1 MNRSSTLVLS
11 GADHRRL
18 QDHLFPGDGKEAAAI
33 LVCTRVQVEHLKLLV
48 REIVLVPHADCVR
61 HAARLTWPAALL
73 DALQDRIEEEGISV
87 VLAHSHPNGFLGFSA
102 VDDQADQEVMPY
114 LYPLG
119 RDDASGVWNGSA
131 VMVPG
136 GELRARLYDRAHR
149 AHPVDLVAVYGDEL
163 SFYWSDGTPAQG
175 RPLAFSSDMQ
185 QELARLSV
193 AVVGISGTGSIV
205 AEQLLR
211 MGVGEIIAI
220 DHDHVEDKN
229 LNRILNTTQQDAVDG
244 CTKVEIFQ
252 QAAQRI
258 RPSTRVMPCQ
268 RELGTYEAIELAAN
282 ADIVFSCVD
291 SYGGRHI
298 SDRLAAAMLQPL
310 FDVGV
315 VIPVRQSQRRT
326 VISNVCGRID
336 YVQPAGSTL
345 MDREVYTPALLRAES
360 LRQADPSSFEGQVR
374 EGYMPGT
381 QEQAPSVI
389 TVNMRAASAVVQEFL
404 ARAYPYR
411 LDPNSKFARVEFD
424 LSEEEHTA
432 TPKEQFNVSHPFP
445 YGVGLDAPLLGLPS
459 LEDLRCAS

>member
-33 LVCTRVQVEHLKLLV
+33 LVCTRVQVDHLKLLV
-48 REIVLVPHADCVR
+48 REIVFVPHADCAR
-61 HAARLTWPAALL
+61 HAVRLTWPAAIL
-73 DALQDRIEEEGISV
+73 DTLQDRIESEGISI

-102 VDDQADQEVMPY
+102 VDDQADKEVMPY

-119 RDDASGVWNGSA
+119 RKEASGVWNGSA

-163 SFYWSDGTPAQG
+163 SFYWSDGTPGRG
-175 RPLAFSSDMQ
+175 RPLAFSNDMQ
-185 QELARLSV
+185 HELARLSV

-211 MGVGEIIAI
+211 MGVGKIIAI

-229 LNRILNTTQQDAVDG
+229 LNRILNATQEHAVEG
-244 CTKVEIFQ
+244 RAKVDVFY
-252 QAAQRI
+252 QAAKRI
-258 RPSTRVMPCQ
+258 RPMTHVRPCQ
-268 RELGTYEAIELAAN
+268 REIGTLEAIELAAN

-315 VIPVRQSQRRT
+315 VIPVRQSQRGM

-336 YVQPAGSTL
+336 YVQPMGSTL
-345 MDREVYTPALLRAES
+345 LDRETYTPALLRAES
-360 LRQADPSSFEGQVR
+360 VRQADPSGFEDQVR
-374 EGYMPGT
+374 DGYMPGT

-404 ARAYPYR
+404 ARGYPYR
-411 LDPNSKFARVEFD
+411 LDPNRRFARVEFD
-424 LSEEEHTA
+424 LSEEEHTTTSEDEFKA
-432 TPKEQFNVSHPFP
+432 AHSFT

>member
-33 LVCTRVQVEHLKLLV
+33 LVCARVQVDHLKLLV
-48 REIVLVPHADCVR
+48 REIELVPHADCVR
-61 HAARLTWPAALL
+61 HAVHLTWPAALL
-73 DALQDRIEEEGISV
+73 DALQDRIEDEGISV

-119 RDDASGVWNGSA
+119 RDEASGVWNGSA

-163 SFYWSDGTPAQG
+163 SFYWNDGAAGQS
-175 RPLAFSSDMQ
+175 RPLAFSAEMQ
-185 QELARLSV
+185 HELARLSI
-193 AVVGISGTGSIV
+193 AVVGVSGTGSIV

-229 LNRILNTTQQDAVDG
+229 LNRILNTTQAHAIEGRAKVD
-244 CTKVEIFQ
+244 VFH
-252 QAAQRI
+252 QAAKRI
-258 RPSTRVMPCQ
+258 RPTTCVRPCQ
-268 RELGTYEAIELAAN
+268 REIGTLEAIELAAN

-315 VIPVRQSQRRT
+315 VIPVRQSQRGM

-336 YVQPAGSTL
+336 YVQPKGSTL
-345 MDREVYTPALLRAES
+345 LDREVYTPALLRAES
-360 LRQADPSSFEGQVR
+360 VRQADPSSFEDQVR
-374 EGYMPGT
+374 DGYMPGT
-381 QEQAPSVI
+381 QEQSPSVI
-389 TVNMRAASAVVQEFL
+389 TVNMRAASAVVQEFV

-411 LDPNSKFARVEFD
+411 LDPNRRFARVEFD
-424 LSEEEHTA
+424 LSEEEHT
-432 TPKEQFNVSHPFP
+432 TTSEDQFKAAHSFT
-445 YGVGLDAPLLGLPS
+445 YAMGLDAPLLGLPS